1 MLLVIDAKDFVV
13 RSQKDY
19 MLFGIKVEYSYHMT
33 ESEQLFCDLIEERGF
48 VRGKDYWCEKV
59 YVREV
64 AV

>member
-1 MLLVIDAKDFVV
+1 
-13 RSQKDY
+13 